1 MNRTSASCSYSY
13 YIEFQIFTISCLKK
27 SQWGG
32 ETAICD
38 NRDIHMKLDPAFVQ
52 KCEEKKIR
60 YWNCLHSEDSE
71 KNLYQSWQMRF
82 KTEDKSE
89 VNEFLESEKYSYCWE
104 ENTLFYWHDLSPTTT
119 HFISGEQLWFNQITT
134 GHWSYFEH
142 IARYEDCKLSYKEY
156 PYHTTYGDGEEFE
169 KHEIDEHRR
178 CMWDSAVGFDWQ
190 NGDILFLDQMIV
202 QHSRLSF
209 EGDRKV
215 VVSLMDFLNKI

>member
-1 MNRTSASCSYSY
+1 LN
-13 YIEFQIFTISCLKK
+13 IEFQIFTISCLKK

-38 NRDIHMKLDPAFVQ
+38 NRDIHTKLDPAFVQ

-82 KTEDKSE
+82 RTEDKSE
-89 VNEFLESEKYSYCWE
+89 INEFLEIEKYSYIWE
-104 ENTLFYWHDLSPTTT
+104 EEILFYWKNLSPTVK
-119 HFISGEQLWFNQITT
+119 HNISGEKLWFNQISAL
-134 GHWSYFEH
+134 HASYYADMKCHENLKLPNKEH
-142 IARYEDCKLSYKEY
+142 PCHS
-156 PYHTTYGDGEEFE
+156 TYGDGEEFE
-169 KHEIDEHRR
+169 KHEIEDHRR
-178 CMWDSAVGFDWQ
+178 CIWESAVGFDWQ

-215 VVSLMDFLNKI
+215 GVSLLDF